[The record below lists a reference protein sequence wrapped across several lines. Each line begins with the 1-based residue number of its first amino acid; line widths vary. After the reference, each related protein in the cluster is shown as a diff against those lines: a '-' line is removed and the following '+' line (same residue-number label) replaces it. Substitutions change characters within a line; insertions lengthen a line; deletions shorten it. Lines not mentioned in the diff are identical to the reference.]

1 MVSTTENPSRIN
13 RVQGLVKAGIGVMPA
28 FFVGEPSKNACIND
42 WCVDKSLGVTFGTAV
57 YY

>member
-1 MVSTTENPSRIN
+1 
-13 RVQGLVKAGIGVMPA
+13 MPA